1 MNLVRFIYSLVAN
14 LVLPLYQRDV
24 KIAFVLGDLHEE
36 VYMELR
42 PGMFLNDK
50 KITLSM
56 ASCAFTKFI
65 QYDKYA
71 KEQLFFFS
79 FLSTTF
85 LLLFIDKQEFDVW
98 KRRQLQITMKSEA
111 E

>member
-1 MNLVRFIYSLVAN
+1 MVLSNATKLGWRRKDGIYYFDPFSRVAKLNLVRFIYSLVAN

-71 KEQLFFFS
+71 
-79 FLSTTF
+79 
-85 LLLFIDKQEFDVW
+85 
-98 KRRQLQITMKSEA
+98 
-111 E
+111 